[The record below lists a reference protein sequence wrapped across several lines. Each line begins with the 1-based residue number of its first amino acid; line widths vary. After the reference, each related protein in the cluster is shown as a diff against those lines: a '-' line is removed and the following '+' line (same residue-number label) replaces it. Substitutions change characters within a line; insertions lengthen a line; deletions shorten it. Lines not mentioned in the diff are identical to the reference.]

1 MGKCHF
7 LIIIFNL
14 RNLEIE
20 NGNAC
25 DSGFF
30 EFNNDELH
38 AHSFSVQAQSPTKSI
53 FSVFNF
59 PYTYLLNGWQLTP
72 LSCLYRVSTINLSF
86 LDSIFFSSIKS
97 SNQSS
102 TGLKCFIAS
111 KPLSI
116 SNIFKYIICQIT
128 IPFGF
133 TIPSKI
139 WVGASEFQVGNVF
152 TVRKIKRVLAIL
164 EEHIC
169 GRQL

>member
-14 RNLEIE
+14 RNWEIE

-38 AHSFSVQAQSPTKSI
+38 ALSFSVQAQSPTKSI

-59 PYTYLLNGWQLTP
+59 PHTYLLTWLTP

-86 LDSIFFSSIKS
+86 LDCIFFTWIKS

-102 TGLKCFIAS
+102 TGLKCFIAG

-116 SNIFKYIICQIT
+116 SDIFKYIICQIT

-133 TIPSKI
+133 TIPAKI

-169 GRQL
+169 GRQS